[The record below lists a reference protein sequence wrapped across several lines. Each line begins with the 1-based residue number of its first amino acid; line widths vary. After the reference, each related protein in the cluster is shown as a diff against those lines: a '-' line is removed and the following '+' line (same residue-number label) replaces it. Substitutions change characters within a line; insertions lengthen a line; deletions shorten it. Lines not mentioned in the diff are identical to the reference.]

1 MNNEQVTA
9 KWARETAQ
17 GLLGDKVKA
26 ELDKCLKAI
35 TDAVTRNELSTSV
48 GFTIHSLTEKELERR
63 GFTVKEMGSFSSDP
77 REGPY
82 IMISW

>member
-17 GLLGDKVKA
+17 ALLGDKVKA
-26 ELDKCLKAI
+26 ELDTCLKAV
-35 TDAVTRNELSTSV
+35 TNAVSKNELSTSV
-48 GFTIHSLTEKELERR
+48 GFTIHSLTEKELEKR
-63 GFTVKEMGSFSSDP
+63 GFTVNKIGMNSPDP

-82 IMISW
+82 ITISW